1 MSVPLNREKSM
12 RIVARMKTSG
22 WILAF
27 LMTAAAM
34 PAAAQHNEFGV
45 LFGGS
50 KALKSEAGKGSFERG
65 LREIYYGFNL
75 DPDTVFKIKLGRMD
89 ANTAFKTGVKDAK
102 GKDIFETD
110 PNGTIEHADG
120 IVEYRFS
127 EAYGYTGLFAGAGL
141 YRQRGSGRDETDF
154 GFQGGVN
161 SLFPLSRRYALQL
174 EGAYHVMNFNSPRPR
189 YLTLGAGL
197 RIAF

>member
-1 MSVPLNREKSM
+1 MG
-12 RIVARMKTSG
+12 IVARMRKTG

-27 LMTAAAM
+27 LLVAAM

-50 KALKSEAGKGSFERG
+50 KGLNSAAGRGPFERG
-65 LREIYYGFNL
+65 LREIYYGIAL
-75 DPDTVFKIKLGRMD
+75 DPGTIFKVKLGRMD
-89 ANTAFKTGVKDAK
+89 ANAAFNTGQKDVN
-102 GKDIFETD
+102 GRDIYETD
-110 PNGTIEHADG
+110 PNGSIEHADG
-120 IVEYRFS
+120 IIEYRFS

-141 YRQRGSGRDETDF
+141 YRQHGNGREESDY
-154 GFQGGVN
+154 GFQGGIN

-174 EGAYHVMNFNSPRPR
+174 EGAYHVVNFNRPRPR
-189 YLTLGAGL
+189 YVTLAAGL

>member
-1 MSVPLNREKSM
+1 MSVPLNRSESM
-12 RIVARMKTSG
+12 RIVASMRKSG

-27 LMTAAAM
+27 LLSAAL

-50 KALKSEAGKGSFERG
+50 KALKSAAGRGSFERG
-65 LREIYYGFNL
+65 LREIYYGISL
-75 DPDTVFKIKLGRMD
+75 DPGTVFKVKLGRLD
-89 ANTAFKTGVKDAK
+89 ADTKFKTGQKDAT
-102 GKDIFETD
+102 GRDIYTSD
-110 PNGTIEHADG
+110 PDGSIEHADG
-120 IVEYRFS
+120 IIEYRFS

-141 YRQRGSGRDETDF
+141 YRQQGNGRDETDY

-161 SLFPLSRRYALQL
+161 SLFPISRRYAFQL
-174 EGAYHVMNFNSPRPR
+174 EAAYHVMNFNRPRPR
-189 YLTLGAGL
+189 YLTLGAGV

>member
-1 MSVPLNREKSM
+1 MSVPLNQLQSM
-12 RIVARMKTSG
+12 RIVAGMRKSG

-27 LMTAAAM
+27 LLSAAL

-50 KALKSEAGKGSFERG
+50 KGLKSAAGRGSFERG
-65 LREIYYGFNL
+65 MREIYYGIAL
-75 DPDTVFKIKLGRMD
+75 DPGTVFKVKLGRMD
-89 ANTAFKTGVKDAK
+89 ANTAFKTDQKDGA
-102 GKDIFETD
+102 GKDIYVSD
-110 PNGTIEHADG
+110 PNGSIEHADG

-141 YRQRGSGRDETDF
+141 YRQHGNGHDETDY
-154 GFQGGVN
+154 GFQGGIN
-161 SLFPLSRRYALQL
+161 SLFPISRRYAFQL
-174 EGAYHVMNFNSPRPR
+174 EGAYHVMNFNRPRPR